1 MRTSTTRK
9 AGSRSRPGTGRVA
22 LRPWPTLG
30 LAACLAGVCL
40 GAAAGCHKSALR
52 PDDARSQFDAY
63 DATRNTRAPAHVQDA
78 FGRRQP
84 NLRGRL
90 LGND

>member
-1 MRTSTTRK
+1 MRRSHERTTTRT
-9 AGSRSRPGTGRVA
+9 ALRLLALVGAVVVGTG
-22 LRPWPTLG
+22 
-30 LAACLAGVCL
+30 L
-40 GAAAGCHKSALR
+40 GACQKTPLR
-52 PDDARSQFDAY
+52 KDDQRSQFDRY
-63 DATRNTRAPAHVQDA
+63 DATRNERAPAYVQDA

>member
-1 MRTSTTRK
+1 MTHANTPRRTG
-9 AGSRSRPGTGRVA
+9 ARP
-22 LRPWPTLG
+22 G
-30 LAACLAGVCL
+30 LAARPAVALALAMALAL
-40 GAAAGCHKSALR
+40 GAAACNKTPLR
-52 PDDARSQFDAY
+52 KDDQRSQFDRY
-63 DATRNTRAPAHVQDA
+63 DATRNERAPAYVQDA

>member
-1 MRTSTTRK
+1 MRTGTTRK
-9 AGSRSRPGTGRVA
+9 AGARGTLLGVA
-22 LRPWPTLG
+22 AVL
-30 LAACLAGVCL
+30 LAGAGL
-40 GAAAGCHKSALR
+40 GSVGGCHKSALR
-52 PDDARSQFDAY
+52 PDDTRSQFDAY

>member
-1 MRTSTTRK
+1 MASRTPHR
-9 AGSRSRPGTGRVA
+9 RPARPAPLAIGA
-22 LRPWPTLG
+22 LVLPLLVG
-30 LAACLAGVCL
+30 
-40 GAAAGCHKSALR
+40 GCFKSAIR
-52 PDDARSQFDAY
+52 PDDTRSQFDRY
-63 DATRNTRAPAHVQDA
+63 DATRNERAPAYVQDA

>member
-1 MRTSTTRK
+1 MRPPKTRVPNPTTR
-9 AGSRSRPGTGRVA
+9 ARVIA
-22 LRPWPTLG
+22 AA
-30 LAACLAGVCL
+30 LAALVSG
-40 GAAAGCHKSALR
+40 SALTMTGCNKTPLR
-52 PDDARSQFDAY
+52 KDDQRSQFDRY
-63 DATRNTRAPAHVQDA
+63 DATRNERAPAYVQDA